1 MRGVRAHGLRPRGS
15 RDCAGPP
22 MSAAMKEADLR
33 TILTLEV
40 PVIVR
45 LGERQ
50 LPMRDVLALVPGA
63 IIELDKR
70 ADHELELLVN
80 NRVIGSGTAVKVG
93 ENFGLRVSRVG
104 LALDRLDA
112 ALNPATGDGSTDE
125 AEEPSAQAA

>member
-1 MRGVRAHGLRPRGS
+1 MN
-15 RDCAGPP
+15 
-22 MSAAMKEADLR
+22 EADLR

-93 ENFGLRVSRVG
+93 ENFGLRVSRIG
-104 LALDRLDA
+104 LAVERLDA
-112 ALNPATGDGSTDE
+112 ALDPTARDE
-125 AEEPSAQAA
+125 SGGQAQEPPAQAA

>member
-1 MRGVRAHGLRPRGS
+1 
-15 RDCAGPP
+15 
-22 MSAAMKEADLR
+22 MSATMNGADLR

-50 LPMRDVLALVPGA
+50 SSMREVLALVPGA

-104 LALDRLDA
+104 LAVERLDA
-112 ALNPATGDGSTDE
+112 ALQPTVADGPPGQ
-125 AEEPSAQAA
+125 AETPPAQAA